1 MMDNIL
7 HVVPYTGE
15 HGRYILSQKMN
26 HALMDVDAD
35 FDGEPMNLEEK
46 GLAFTGMIDD
56 KPVFAAG
63 MKMIWNGVAEC
74 WLIATSKVL
83 DHPLI
88 VAKIIK
94 KNFAKLAIDNN
105 IKRVQTAV
113 RKDFITGIKFAEWLG
128 MESEGLMRYYGYDG
142 SHQYRYARIF

>member
-56 KPVFAAG
+56 KP
-63 MKMIWNGVAEC
+63 
-74 WLIATSKVL
+74 ATSKVL